1 MIGIIFELSTLNKS
15 PIGRV
20 WSRDMSNTDI
30 VVKLLFIRLNVGDWI
45 DFELDDTHKVTSIR
59 KIDDYLPTIST
70 PTLKVVTFESTD
82 IFEVVSITY
91 IAGAH
96 KCVVYGN

>member
-15 PIGRV
+15 PIGRI

-30 VVKLLFIRLNVGDWI
+30 VVKLLFARLNVGDWI
-45 DFELDDTHKVTSIR
+45 DFELDDKHKVTSIR

-70 PTLKVVTFESTD
+70 STLNVTFVSTD
-82 IFEVVSITY
+82 QFELVNY
-91 IAGAH
+91 IVGAH
-96 KCVVYGN
+96 ECVVYGN

>member
-1 MIGIIFELSTLNKS
+1 MIGIVFELSTSKKS
-15 PIGRV
+15 PIGRI

-70 PTLKVVTFESTD
+70 PTLNVTLTD
-82 IFEVVSITY
+82 IFELISITY
-91 IAGAH
+91 IVGANV
-96 KCVVYGN
+96 CVIFDN